1 MSNVDKL
8 VATDL
13 IALAVDDRRQLP
25 SFADALRVLPSD
37 KPAPTLHAE
46 LLPLANAYSL
56 RIAQGAWGAAALV
69 WVWALVVLMH
79 VSMDWGHP
87 ALVRDTLDQGHN
99 VVLVWIFATATAGYA
114 RRIAERRFAR
124 FVYGAANPVEAGAR
138 MVEAAEPWSIVIRSA
153 GVTSLVVLFGVVFTM
168 VQNRTLFW
176 FPTVPQPLA
185 PAGSWNPLSSDFIVS
200 PANRSYDLERLRDV
214 RIAMIAIAAFAVLI
228 GRSYVRHGRPVK
240 LLVRVRW
247 IAVFVSVAMFVA
259 AFDLGNV
266 LNSGDHTWVLTI
278 VTALGAG
285 SLLIAVASFA
295 VKDGSRLSG
304 SSAPG
309 T

>member
-13 IALAVDDRRQLP
+13 IALAVDDQRQLP

-46 LLPLANAYSL
+46 LLPLANAYTL

-69 WVWALVVLMH
+69 WVWVLVVLMH
-79 VSMDWGHP
+79 VSMDWGQP
-87 ALVRDTLDQGHN
+87 AFVRDTLDQGHN
-99 VVLVWIFATATAGYA
+99 VVLVWIFATAAAGYA
-114 RRIAERRFAR
+114 RRFAERRFAR

-138 MVEAAEPWSIVIRSA
+138 MLEAAEPWSIVFRIA
-153 GVTSLVVLFGVVFTM
+153 GVTSLVVLFGVVLTM
-168 VQNRTLFW
+168 IQNWTLFW
-176 FPTVPQPLA
+176 FPTVPLPFA
-185 PAGSWNPLSSDFIVS
+185 HSGSWNVLSSDFLL
-200 PANRSYDLERLRDV
+200 ARGNNSYDLERLRDV

-266 LNSGDHTWVLTI
+266 LNDRNHSLVLTI

-304 SSAPG
+304 SKA
-309 T
+309 